1 MCKGIGGTI
10 MNYTKSVENGAFS
23 SFAPREPPL
32 ATLSWNAVSLR
43 YLKAIPSAKP

>member
-1 MCKGIGGTI
+1 

-32 ATLSWNAVSLR
+32 ATHSWNAVSLR